1 MSEQG
6 SQIEEQAEE
15 KAGEGHVDVREQAV
29 QQIKKRR
36 DLSAHFVTYLI
47 VNGAVWGAWA
57 LTGGGDAWPAWLSG
71 LWAIGLLL
79 NAWDVYGR
87 RPITEAE
94 IRREMDRVR
103 GSDRRRPLGRG
114 AAGG

>member
-1 MSEQG
+1 MSEHEVH
-6 SQIEEQAEE
+6 SRPDDLES
-15 KAGEGHVDVREQAV
+15 DVREQAV

-36 DLSAHFVTYLI
+36 DLSAHLVTYLI

-57 LTGGGDAWPAWLSG
+57 VTGGGDAWPAWLSG
-71 LWAIGLLL
+71 LWAIGLLM

-87 RPITEAE
+87 RPITEAD

-103 GSDRRRPLGRG
+103 GPGSGGRPLGRG
-114 AAGG
+114 AVGS